1 MIAMLG
7 RDADPATARIIVDP
21 NTLSPNGSVAI
32 DWFVPSPDASRIV
45 VSISDGGSE
54 DGSLHIID
62 VATGTDIAEVI
73 PRVQYPTGG
82 GSLAWASDGKG
93 FYYTRYPGPERP
105 ADEQHFS
112 QRIYFHELGADPAH
126 DVLIAGSDFPK
137 VAEIELDNRQ
147 NRLVVV
153 ASVAN
158 GDGGEPH
165 YLIGPDGKV
174 AQVTRFEDKIIA
186 VVAGPDDNLYL
197 VSRKDAPNGKLLRL
211 PLSDPVLAHATE
223 IVPAGEAVL
232 QRSGVVVTETSLYL
246 RELVGGA
253 VSRGAP

>member
-1 MIAMLG
+1 MA
-7 RDADPATARIIVDP
+7 
-21 NTLSPNGSVAI
+21 
-32 DWFVPSPDASRIV
+32 AS
-45 VSISDGGSE
+45 
-54 DGSLHIID
+54 
-62 VATGTDIAEVI
+62 
-73 PRVQYPTGG
+73 
-82 GSLAWASDGKG
+82 
-93 FYYTRYPGPERP
+93 
-105 ADEQHFS
+105 
-112 QRIYFHELGADPAH
+112 
-126 DVLIAGSDFPK
+126 
-137 VAEIELDNRQ
+137 
-147 NRLVVV
+147 
-153 ASVAN
+153 
-158 GDGGEPH
+158 H